1 MAYQKITCPKCGES
15 HLHVEGGLFVCDVC
29 ESTFTKEEEASL
41 EERLEQYHQMNQDID
56 LGHLR
61 YLIRNELK
69 KDIRD
74 YKVIMGYV
82 LDILK
87 ILPED
92 FQALYFKHLCQ
103 YKKDPHMYDLFLTE
117 NKNAKISKYEKDFLY
132 PFIIDECQY
141 RSRVAVSEFLRGQND
156 FDSQEERLEKAMRQR
171 ELENDL
177 FANYER
183 DVFICHS
190 SNDNDKI
197 LPVIQAIEKD
207 GYTCW
212 YSERNLKKDIDYYYP
227 GIEEAIQSCRI
238 FLVFMSTN
246 SIMSDDVKWEINK
259 AKLLNKKRIEY
270 RLEDRN
276 NNPLLK
282 DFFAGIQWV
291 DGAFKDATDELI
303 DRIYRELEQ
312 KEEKRTKKSETK
324 NEPKV
329 KTEGKDL
336 FTELK
341 FNLYIENFD
350 EARKVFSEALKKDF
364 DNPILY
370 QYGILLESENKKN
383 VTPLA
388 LKHYERLLQLD
399 PNNKNKYEKE
409 YSFLFPKE
417 ETKEEVKKEV
427 KEIVINKSKEKNK
440 DVKEEVKVNVIN
452 KTEEKIKDVKEEVK
466 EKVIEEI
473 KEKKIEQ
480 EQKTFSLE
488 DALKLY
494 NKKKFDDAIKAFMT
508 LVGKSNGIG
517 EYYIGECYVRGNGV
531 QKDFR
536 KAIEWLRKA
545 ASQGHSRAFY
555 LLGYSYEFGYGV
567 SKDLPRAIEYY
578 HKAAELDNIDAQYVI
593 GTLYLSG
600 NGVKKD
606 ITKAMEW
613 LRKAAEQGYVYA
625 QMNLG
630 DLYVNEKNDY
640 KSANMWYLKAAEQG
654 SPTAQ
659 YNLGINYQEGRGVE
673 KDITKAMEWFQ
684 KAAEQGHA
692 DAQFKLGYYFETEI
706 KDYESA
712 NKWLLKAAEQEHPEA
727 QFYVGYNYSI
737 ELFGD
742 NGPSALKWYQ
752 KAAEHGNAKAQ
763 IALGKIYEYGE
774 DVYGDYYK
782 IKKDLSNAEKWYKK
796 AAEQGDAEGQ
806 FSLGIL
812 YYLNEELGEQRISK
826 AIDLFIKAA
835 SQGHSGA
842 LYWLGDAYEFGI
854 GVSKDFSKALE
865 YYHKAAELD
874 DKDAQYK
881 IGTLYLDGR
890 EVEKDIPKAMEWFRK
905 AAEQGS
911 YLAQKKLAELYE
923 KQKDFASAVEW
934 YEKANEKGK
943 ANKLRLL
950 HPFKS
955 KK

>member
-1 MAYQKITCPKCGES
+1 MEYKRITCPKCGES
-15 HLHVEGGLFVCDVC
+15 HLHVEGDLFVCDVC

-74 YKVIMGYV
+74 YKVILGYV
-82 LDILK
+82 LDVLK

-92 FQALYFKHLCQ
+92 FQALYLKHLCQ

-117 NKNAKISKYEKDFLY
+117 NKNTKISKYEKDFLY

-141 RSRVAVSEFLRGQND
+141 RSRVAVLEFLRGQND
-156 FDSQEERLEKAMRQR
+156 FDSQKERLEKTMKQR

-190 SNDNDKI
+190 SNDNGKI

-212 YSERNLKKDIDYYYP
+212 YSERNLKKDIDNYYS

-291 DGAFKDATDELI
+291 DGAFKDASEELI

-312 KEEKRTKKSETK
+312 KEEKRIKKAKTK
-324 NEPKV
+324 NEPEV

-341 FNLYIENFD
+341 YNLYIENFE
-350 EARKVFSEALKKDF
+350 EARKVFSDALKKDF

-409 YSFLFPKE
+409 YAFLFPKE

-452 KTEEKIKDVKEEVK
+452 KTEAKTKVVKKEIK
-466 EKVIEEI
+466 EKVTEEI
-473 KEKKIEQ
+473 KEKNIKQ
-480 EQKTFSLE
+480 EQKTFSLD

-494 NKKKFDDAIKAFMT
+494 KENKFDDAIKALMT
-508 LVGKSNGIG
+508 LVGKSNGIC
-517 EYYIGECYVRGNGV
+517 EYYIGECYEKGNGV
-531 QKDFR
+531 QKDF
-536 KAIEWLRKA
+536 
-545 ASQGHSRAFY
+545 
-555 LLGYSYEFGYGV
+555 
-567 SKDLPRAIEYY
+567 
-578 HKAAELDNIDAQYVI
+578 
-593 GTLYLSG
+593 
-600 NGVKKD
+600 
-606 ITKAMEW
+606 TKAMEF
-613 LRKAAEQGYVYA
+613 Y
-625 QMNLG
+625 
-630 DLYVNEKNDY
+630 
-640 KSANMWYLKAAEQG
+640 
-654 SPTAQ
+654 
-659 YNLGINYQEGRGVE
+659 
-673 KDITKAMEWFQ
+673 Q

-692 DAQFKLGYYFETEI
+692 NAQFKLGYYFETEK

-727 QFYVGYNYSI
+727 QFYVGYNYDHSFG
-737 ELFGD
+737 LYGD
-742 NGPSALKWYQ
+742 NGPSAVKWYQ
-752 KAAEHGNAKAQ
+752 KAA
-763 IALGKIYEYGE
+763 
-774 DVYGDYYK
+774 
-782 IKKDLSNAEKWYKK
+782 
-796 AAEQGDAEGQ
+796 
-806 FSLGIL
+806 
-812 YYLNEELGEQRISK
+812 
-826 AIDLFIKAA
+826 
-835 SQGHSGA
+835 
-842 LYWLGDAYEFGI
+842 
-854 GVSKDFSKALE
+854 
-865 YYHKAAELD
+865 
-874 DKDAQYK
+874 
-881 IGTLYLDGR
+881 
-890 EVEKDIPKAMEWFRK
+890 
-905 AAEQGS
+905 
-911 YLAQKKLAELYE
+911 
-923 KQKDFASAVEW
+923 
-934 YEKANEKGK
+934 
-943 ANKLRLL
+943 
-950 HPFKS
+950 
-955 KK
+955 